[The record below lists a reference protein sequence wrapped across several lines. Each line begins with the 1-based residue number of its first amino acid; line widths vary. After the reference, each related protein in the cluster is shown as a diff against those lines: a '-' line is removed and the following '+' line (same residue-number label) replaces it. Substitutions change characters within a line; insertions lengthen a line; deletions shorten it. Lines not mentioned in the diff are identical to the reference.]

1 MLMLINSM
9 LFIIVVLFDI
19 KFRIFELLNEMN
31 LVECL
36 ILLLL
41 LNFIIQNCILN
52 TQVNKDDDSIK
63 NIFNYLLND
72 NYNLHSL
79 AIYIRIYILYI
90 YMCVC
95 VCVCV
100 YMMYI

>member
-1 MLMLINSM
+1 MLINSM

-63 NIFNYLLND
+63 NIFNSFLND

-90 YMCVC
+90 YICVC
-95 VCVCV
+95 VCVFVC
-100 YMMYI
+100 I

>member
-1 MLMLINSM
+1 MLINSM
-9 LFIIVVLFDI
+9 LFIIVVLFYI

-63 NIFNYLLND
+63 NIFNSFLND

-90 YMCVC
+90 YIYIYVC
-95 VCVCV
+95 VCVFVC
-100 YMMYI
+100 I